1 MHRMKVCVYLVVCVC
16 VCVCVCVY
24 EGRLQ
29 CRIIFNGCSSLNDG
43 LLITKSILLL
53 I

>member
-1 MHRMKVCVYLVVCVC
+1 MCVC

-29 CRIIFNGCSSLNDG
+29 VVSIIQKEELWLHIFVAAEHFYFLNN
-43 LLITKSILLL
+43 
-53 I
+53 